1 MEFLSEYGIFLAK
14 TLTFVL
20 ALLFVV
26 VSIIN
31 LSSKQKKSGGRL
43 EITNLSEQF
52 QDVEDELQLHLVS
65 EDEAKLLEKEQ
76 HKAEKKK
83 HKAELKALKKAHKEK
98 AKDKDKEAAKTDDL
112 ESRLF
117 VLDFT
122 AGIDAKEVAS
132 LREEI
137 TAILFVANERD
148 EVLVRLESGGG
159 VVHGYGLASS
169 QLERLKQANIK
180 LTIAVDK
187 VAASGGYMMACI
199 ADHIIAAPFAIVGSI
214 GVVAQIPNFNRL
226 LKKNNVD
233 VEQLTA
239 GEFKRTLTMFGENDD
254 AGREKFQQELEET
267 HVLFKDFVSAHRP
280 GMDIEKI
287 ATGEHW
293 FGTHAHERGLVDTLQ
308 TSDDYLLKANKSQ
321 TIYIVKYVVRKK
333 LAEKLAQAASMAMS
347 ISLNK
352 FLQQS
357 KYPHL

>member
-31 LSSKQKKSGGRL
+31 LSSKQKKSNGRL
-43 EITNLSEQF
+43 EITNLSDQF
-52 QDVEDELQLHLVS
+52 KDVEDELLLHLVS

-98 AKDKDKEAAKTDDL
+98 AKAADDTSKE
-112 ESRLF
+112 EVEPRLF

-137 TAILFVANERD
+137 TAILFVANEHD

-226 LKKNNVD
+226 LKKNNID

-239 GEFKRTLTMFGENDD
+239 GEFKRTLTMFGENDE
-254 AGREKFQQELEET
+254 AGRDKFQQELEET
-267 HVLFKDFVSAHRP
+267 HVLFKDFVSTHRP
-280 GMDIEKI
+280 NMDIEKI

-308 TSDDYLLKANKSQ
+308 TSDDYLLKANKSKK
-321 TIYIVKYVVRKK
+321 IYTVKYVVRKK
-333 LAEKLAQAASMAMS
+333 LAEKLAQAASIAIS
-347 ISLNK
+347 TSLNK

-357 KYPHL
+357 KYPQL

>member
-1 MEFLSEYGIFLAK
+1 MEFLNEYGIFLAK
-14 TLTFVL
+14 TITFVL

-31 LSSKQKKSGGRL
+31 LTSKQKKSNGRL

-52 QDVEDELQLHLVS
+52 KDVEDELQLHLVS
-65 EDEAKLLEKEQ
+65 EDEAKILEKEQ

-83 HKAELKALKKAHKEK
+83 HKDELKAFKKAHKDK
-98 AKDKDKEAAKTDDL
+98 GNDKDAVTKEDI
-112 ESRLF
+112 EPRLF

-137 TAILFVANERD
+137 TAILFVANEHD

-169 QLERLKQANIK
+169 QLERLKQANI
-180 LTIAVDK
+180 
-187 VAASGGYMMACI
+187 
-199 ADHIIAAPFAIVGSI
+199 IAAPFSIVGSI

-226 LKKNNVD
+226 LKKNNID

-267 HVLFKDFVSAHRP
+267 HVLFKNFVSTHRP
-280 GMDIEKI
+280 DMDIEKI

-308 TSDDYLLKANKSQ
+308 TSDDYLLKANKSK

-333 LAEKLAQAASMAMS
+333 LAEKLAPSS
-347 ISLNK
+347 IHGYFDK
-352 FLQQS
+352 P
-357 KYPHL
+357 K

>member
-1 MEFLSEYGIFLAK
+1 MEFLNEYGIFLAK
-14 TLTFVL
+14 TITFVL

-31 LSSKQKKSGGRL
+31 LTSKQKKSNGRL

-52 QDVEDELQLHLVS
+52 KDVEDELQLHLVS
-65 EDEAKLLEKEQ
+65 EDEAKILEKEQ

-83 HKAELKALKKAHKEK
+83 HKDELKAFKKAHKDK
-98 AKDKDKEAAKTDDL
+98 GNDKDAVTKEDI
-112 ESRLF
+112 EPRLF

-137 TAILFVANERD
+137 TAILFVANEHD

-226 LKKNNVD
+226 LKKNNID

-267 HVLFKDFVSAHRP
+267 HVLFKNFVSTHRP
-280 GMDIEKI
+280 DMDIEKI

-308 TSDDYLLKANKSQ
+308 TSDDYLLKANKSK

-333 LAEKLAQAASMAMS
+333 LAEKLAQAASMAIS

-357 KYPHL
+357 KFPQQ

>member
-1 MEFLSEYGIFLAK
+1 MEFLNEYGIFLAK
-14 TLTFVL
+14 TITFVL

-31 LSSKQKKSGGRL
+31 LTSKQKKSNGRL

-52 QDVEDELQLHLVS
+52 KDVEDELQLHLVS
-65 EDEAKLLEKEQ
+65 EDEAKILEKEQ

-83 HKAELKALKKAHKEK
+83 HKDELKAFKKAHKDK
-98 AKDKDKEAAKTDDL
+98 GNDKDAVTKEDI
-112 ESRLF
+112 EPRLF

-137 TAILFVANERD
+137 TAILFVANEHD

-199 ADHIIAAPFAIVGSI
+199 ADHIIAAPFSIVGSI

-226 LKKNNVD
+226 LKKNNID

-267 HVLFKDFVSAHRP
+267 HVLFKNFVSTHRP
-280 GMDIEKI
+280 DMDIEKI

-308 TSDDYLLKANKSQ
+308 TSDDYLLKANKSK

-333 LAEKLAQAASMAMS
+333 LAEKLAQAASMAIS

-357 KYPHL
+357 KFPQQ

>member
-14 TLTFVL
+14 TITFVL

-31 LSSKQKKSGGRL
+31 LTSKQKKSNGRL

-52 QDVEDELQLHLVS
+52 KDVEDELQLHLVS
-65 EDEAKLLEKEQ
+65 EDEAKVLEKEQ

-83 HKAELKALKKAHKEK
+83 HKEELKAFKKAHKDK
-98 AKDKDKEAAKTDDL
+98 ANDKDASTDEDI
-112 ESRLF
+112 EPRLF
-117 VLDFT
+117 VIDFT

-137 TAILFVANERD
+137 TAILFVATEHD

-226 LKKNNVD
+226 LKKNSID

-254 AGREKFQQELEET
+254 AGRAKFQQELEET
-267 HVLFKDFVSAHRP
+267 HVLFKDFVSTHRP
-280 GMDIEKI
+280 DMDIEKI

-308 TSDDYLLKANKSQ
+308 TSDDYLLKANKSK

-333 LAEKLAQAASMAMS
+333 LAEKLAQAASMAIS

>member
-1 MEFLSEYGIFLAK
+1 LEFLSEYGIFLAK

-31 LSSKQKKSGGRL
+31 LTSKQKKNNGRL

-52 QDVEDELQLHLVS
+52 KDVEDELQLHLVS
-65 EDEAKLLEKEQ
+65 DDEAKILEKEQ

-83 HKAELKALKKAHKEK
+83 HKEELKAFKKAHKDK
-98 AKDKDKEAAKTDDL
+98 ANDKDAAKK
-112 ESRLF
+112 EEVEPRLF

-137 TAILFVANERD
+137 TAILFVANEHD

-226 LKKNNVD
+226 LKKNNID

-267 HVLFKDFVSAHRP
+267 HVLFKDFVSTHRP
-280 GMDIEKI
+280 DMDIEKI

-308 TSDDYLLKANKSQ
+308 TSDDYLLKANKSK

-333 LAEKLAQAASMAMS
+333 LAEKLAQAASMAIS

-357 KYPHL
+357 KYPQL

>member
-14 TLTFVL
+14 TVTFVL

-31 LSSKQKKSGGRL
+31 LTSKQKKSNGRL

-52 QDVEDELQLHLVS
+52 KDVEDELQLHLVP
-65 EDEAKLLEKEQ
+65 EDEAKILEKEQ

-83 HKAELKALKKAHKEK
+83 HKAELKAFKKAHKNK
-98 AKDKDKEAAKTDDL
+98 ANDKDAVTKENI
-112 ESRLF
+112 EPRLF

-137 TAILFVANERD
+137 TAILFVANEHD

-226 LKKNNVD
+226 LKKNKID

-280 GMDIEKI
+280 DMDIEKI

-308 TSDDYLLKANKSQ
+308 TSDDYLLKANKSK

-333 LAEKLAQAASMAMS
+333 LAEKLAQAASLAIS
-347 ISLNK
+347 TSLNK

-357 KYPHL
+357 KYPQL

>member
-1 MEFLSEYGIFLAK
+1 MEFLNEYGIFLAK
-14 TLTFVL
+14 TITFVL

-31 LSSKQKKSGGRL
+31 LTSKQKKSNGRL

-52 QDVEDELQLHLVS
+52 KDVEDELQLHLVS
-65 EDEAKLLEKEQ
+65 EDEAKILEKEQ

-83 HKAELKALKKAHKEK
+83 HKDELKAFKKAHK
-98 AKDKDKEAAKTDDL
+98 DKDKGNDKDAVTKEDI
-112 ESRLF
+112 EPRLF

-137 TAILFVANERD
+137 TAILFVANEHD

-226 LKKNNVD
+226 LKKNNID

-267 HVLFKDFVSAHRP
+267 HVLFKNFVSTHRP
-280 GMDIEKI
+280 DMDIEKI

-308 TSDDYLLKANKSQ
+308 TSDDYLLKANKSK

-333 LAEKLAQAASMAMS
+333 LAEKLAQAASMAIS

-357 KYPHL
+357 KFPQQ